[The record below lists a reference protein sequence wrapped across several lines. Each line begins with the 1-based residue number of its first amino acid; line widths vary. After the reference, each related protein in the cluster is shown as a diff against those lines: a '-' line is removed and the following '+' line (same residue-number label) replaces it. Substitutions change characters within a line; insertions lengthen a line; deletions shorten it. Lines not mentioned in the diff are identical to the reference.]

1 MDEIGEYMSSPVLS
15 VDTESSVQEA
25 AQYMAANHVGSL
37 LVKDYSGFVGIV
49 TDTDLTRRVLGR
61 GLDSET
67 TKISEIMTQPILSI
81 DRFLPMDQASETM
94 RASKIRHL
102 AVSENDKIVG
112 VLSVRDLV
120 AYYTQSF
127 RVEQG

>member
-37 LVKDYSGFVGIV
+37 LIKDYNGFVGIV
-49 TDTDLTRRVLGR
+49 TDTDLTRRVVGR
-61 GLDSET
+61 GLNPEN
-67 TKISEIMTQPILSI
+67 TKVSEIMTYPVLSI

-94 RASKIRHL
+94 RAHRIRHL

-112 VLSVRDLV
+112 ILSVKDLV
-120 AYYTQSF
+120 TYYAQSF
-127 RVEQG
+127 RVEQE